1 MLSRN
6 FTSASKLA
14 PFALLFVF
22 GLSDPAAA
30 GAQAAT
36 DGVDLSPEAVAASA
50 EIGLSR
56 VGSRTLDEELAR
68 QLEDAKTRSRRARIG
83 LFSGTGAF
91 VLGIVLGA
99 AWVGKNCSN
108 AGGEYTCNE
117 DAQSGLAATG
127 AFFIG
132 SGAITMITSGI
143 MLGVRNKKIRGVE
156 DSIERHRTASAHWDL
171 ESGVLRF

>member
-50 EIGLSR
+50 EIGLSG
-56 VGSRTLDEELAR
+56 VGSLTLDEELAR

-83 LFSGTGAF
+83 LFAGTGAF
-91 VLGIVLGA
+91 VLGIVLTA
-99 AWVGKNCSN
+99 AWAGKNCSSD
-108 AGGEYTCNE
+108 GGAYTCND
-117 DAQSGLAATG
+117 DAQPGLIGTG
-127 AFFIG
+127 GFFVG
-132 SGAITMITSGI
+132 SGAITMITTGI
-143 MLGVRNKKIRGVE
+143 MLGVRNKKIRDVQ

>member
-1 MLSRN
+1 LLSRN

-36 DGVDLSPEAVAASA
+36 DEVDLSPEAVAASA
-50 EIGLSR
+50 EIGLSG
-56 VGSRTLDEELAR
+56 VGSLTLDEELAR

-83 LFSGTGAF
+83 LFAGTGAF
-91 VLGIVLGA
+91 VLGIVLAA
-99 AWVGKNCSN
+99 AWAGKNCSSD
-108 AGGEYTCNE
+108 GGAYTCND
-117 DAQSGLAATG
+117 DAQPGLIGTG
-127 AFFIG
+127 GFFIG

-143 MLGVRNKKIRGVE
+143 MLGVRNKKIRDVQ